1 MELLILSI
9 IVFLYVIYLLYQEW
23 KWRRYIDKI
32 RKERMTSQTFDF
44 ILKE

>member
-23 KWRRYIDKI
+23 KWQRYIDKI
-32 RKERMTSQTFDF
+32 REEREKHVPFTS
-44 ILKE
+44 